1 MQGPRTM
8 TPPSLRAMSLTFL
21 HASWSAGLLF
31 ADGSSWLFSCP
42 HHNHPIDTKRRRRQ
56 TPNSTHQCS
65 QSIRHFTPSGSLE
78 NRAHE
83 IRIIDGSGGVPGR

>member
-1 MQGPRTM
+1 M

-42 HHNHPIDTKRRRRQ
+42 RQNHPIDTKRCRRQ
-56 TPNSTHQCS
+56 TPNSAHHFS
-65 QSIRHFTPSGSLE
+65 QSSWRSTPSEMLE
-78 NRAHE
+78 ILAHE